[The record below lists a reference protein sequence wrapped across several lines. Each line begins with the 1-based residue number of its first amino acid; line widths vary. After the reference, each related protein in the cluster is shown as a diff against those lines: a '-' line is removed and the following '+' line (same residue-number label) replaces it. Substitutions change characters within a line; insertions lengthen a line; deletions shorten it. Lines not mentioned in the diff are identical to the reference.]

1 MSESVALPSEQR
13 PAVKK
18 SVAIGLWAVFITYFL
33 YNFFAGAQNI
43 VRPPLAE
50 DLNGMP
56 LFSWAISLP
65 ALGAAFATLIFGKLS
80 DMYGRRVI
88 LIVSLILFAIGAM
101 LSAISP
107 SFVVAIASLVVT
119 GLGWGAL
126 APLCFSVLGDLFPP
140 AERSRWS
147 GLLAIPAGIAALVAP
162 TLSGLI
168 TDTLNWRALFWVL
181 VPMVLIS
188 GALVWVGLPKHAQR
202 TSHKIDYLGSLVLVV
217 AAASMIVGFSWA
229 GTTYPWGSV
238 QIVALLAFSIAAWA
252 AFLWVEGKAAE
263 PMLDPQVLTN
273 RTFITAA
280 MAGFMSFFGLIGIM
294 AYYPLF
300 LQNVQGTS
308 ATVSGQASTPFLV
321 LMAFMGVPAGLLIA
335 KTKRYKWMYI
345 IGYGLLTAMMFV
357 MWTFT
362 KGTSLWFTVLITA
375 LAGLGLGTI
384 PTINTLVAQ
393 FAVPR
398 RLLGVAVG
406 AMFFFVMM
414 GQAIAPA
421 ILGSALNAV
430 QASSGSL
437 EAGLKTV
444 FLIGAITMAASFLII
459 VTIPEVN
466 IDVEAQDKKA
476 PAK

>member
-1 MSESVALPSEQR
+1 MSQNVSLQP

-43 VRPPLAE
+43 VRPPIAQ

-80 DMYGRRVI
+80 DMYGRRAI
-88 LIVSLILFAIGAM
+88 LTVSLILFVIGVV
-101 LSAISP
+101 LSAVSP
-107 SFVVAIASLVVT
+107 SFVVAIASLTVT

-140 AERSRWS
+140 AERSKWS
-147 GLLAIPAGIAALVAP
+147 GMFAIPAGIAAFLAP
-162 TLSGLI
+162 TLAGLI
-168 TDTLNWRALFWVL
+168 TDSLNWRALFWVL

-188 GALVWVGLPKHAQR
+188 GALVWLGLPKLTER
-202 TSHKIDYLGSLVLVV
+202 TSHKIDYLGSLLLVV

-229 GTTYPWGSV
+229 GATYPWGSV
-238 QIVALLAFSIAAWA
+238 QIIGLLAFSITAWA
-252 AFLWVEGKAAE
+252 LFLWVEGKAAE

-280 MAGFMSFFGLIGIM
+280 LAGFMSFFGLIGIM

-300 LQNVQGTS
+300 LQNVQGTN
-308 ATVSGQASTPFLV
+308 ATVSGQAVTPFMV
-321 LMAFMGVPAGLLIA
+321 LMAFMGAPAGLLLA

-345 IGYGLLTAMMFV
+345 IGYALLTAMLFV
-357 MWTFT
+357 MYTFN
-362 KGTSLWFTVLITA
+362 KGTALWFSIVITA

-384 PTINTLVAQ
+384 PTINTLVVQ
-393 FAVPR
+393 FAVPK

-406 AMFFFVMM
+406 AIFFFVMM

-421 ILGSALNAV
+421 ILGSAMNAV
-430 QASSGSL
+430 AAGSGGL

-444 FLIGAITMAASFLII
+444 FLIGAITMAISFLMIL
-459 VTIPEVN
+459 TIPEVSM
-466 IDVEAQDKKA
+466 DVEVQDKK
-476 PAK
+476 K